1 VRDLRAIRASDDD
14 RDEIVERLRDDYA
27 AGRLTADELAERTAA
42 AHAART
48 LGELDAL
55 TRDLAR
61 VAHVDDELER
71 AIATEVASG
80 WRTDWRGRGEAILSR
95 PRHVSHVFHAV
106 ATLLT
111 GGLWAIVWIAVAV
124 NRKYDR
130 VYVGR
135 ANDGVVH
142 RRRLR

>member
-1 VRDLRAIRASDDD
+1 
-14 RDEIVERLRDDYA
+14 
-27 AGRLTADELAERTAA
+27 
-42 AHAART
+42 
-48 LGELDAL
+48 
-55 TRDLAR
+55 
-61 VAHVDDELER
+61 
-71 AIATEVASG
+71 
-80 WRTDWRGRGEAILSR
+80 
-95 PRHVSHVFHAV
+95 VSHVFHAV